1 MVSVNASVPPLSAI
15 SRREVAF
22 HTQNAGC
29 MLSSCR
35 QWLFHLHQC
44 HHCPQPLG
52 SLARGRH
59 GGLPG
64 ILQVY
69 PYVCCIQVVF
79 NIYIYKYIYQKP
91 IIYFYIV
98 CILYSWKQCLSIV
111 LFWYILFLSGA
122 VYSFKQKNRW
132 HKNCCCSCR
141 GMSSQLSRALP
152 LFPLPPGCVTLFILF
167 PHGKNRRCP
176 CTEDQYQV
184 TQACGTW
191 QTACF
196 LALRFFFSFWT
207 LPSLV

>member
-1 MVSVNASVPPLSAI
+1 MLGACSHPAASG
-15 SRREVAF
+15 F
-22 HTQNAGC
+22 
-29 MLSSCR
+29 
-35 QWLFHLHQC
+35 FHLYQC
-44 HHCPQPLG
+44 HRCPRHLG

-59 GGLPG
+59 GALPG

-79 NIYIYKYIYQKP
+79 NIYKYIYQKP

-122 VYSFKQKNRW
+122 VYSFRQKKRW
-132 HKNCCCSCR
+132 HKSCCCLCR

-152 LFPLPPGCVTLFILF
+152 LFPLPPGCVTLSILF
-167 PHGKNRRCP
+167 LQGKDRWCP
-176 CTEDQYQV
+176 GTEDQYQV
-184 TQACGTW
+184 TQACTTW

-196 LALRFFFSFWT
+196 
-207 LPSLV
+207 